1 MASYSL
7 EIAGRLIGDDH
18 PTYIIAE
25 IGSNFD
31 GSLERARKL
40 VDLAKECGADAVKF
54 QSFKP
59 DKIISKENFDRAAK
73 SSFQSKWDQSVWD
86 VYRKAT
92 FPREWHEEIQR
103 YCAERGITFFSAPYD
118 AEAVE
123 LLDAMN
129 TPAFKV
135 GSGDISWLAHIDKM
149 ARTGRPLILGCGATT
164 MAEIDEAVRTARAA
178 GNQQI
183 ALLQCV
189 TNYPSPFE
197 DANLRAMVALRE
209 AFGCVV
215 GYSDHTPG
223 SVVPLGAVALGGRI
237 IEKHFTDDKSR
248 QGPDHSF
255 AMDGPEFAQ
264 MVREVRDLEKAL
276 GDGVKRIMPAEKET
290 YSLQRR
296 SILAATDI
304 AAGTILSAEHL
315 SVLRPQ
321 VGLLPRELPNVI
333 GRTARVAI
341 KKGDP
346 IRWELL

>member
-1 MASYSL
+1 MASYSF
-7 EIAGRLIGDDH
+7 EIAGRRVGDDH

-31 GSLERARKL
+31 GSLDRARKL
-40 VDLAKECGADAVKF
+40 VDLAKDCGADAVKF

-59 DKIISKENFDRAAK
+59 DKIISKERFDQADK
-73 SSFQSKWDQSVWD
+73 SSFQSKWDQSVWE
-86 VYRKAT
+86 VYGKAT
-92 FPREWHEEIQR
+92 FPREWHHEIQR
-103 YCAERGITFFSAPYD
+103 HCNERRITFFSAPYD

-123 LLDAMN
+123 LLDAMD

-135 GSGDISWLAHIDKM
+135 GSGDISWLEHIEKM

-178 GNQQI
+178 GNDQI

-189 TNYPSPFE
+189 TNYPSPFG

-237 IEKHFTDDKSR
+237 IEKHFTDDKTR
-248 QGPDHSF
+248 KGPDHSF
-255 AMDGPEFAQ
+255 AMDGPEFAA
-264 MVREVRDLEKAL
+264 MVREVRNLEQAL
-276 GDGVKRIMPAEKET
+276 GDGVKRIMPSERQT
-290 YSLQRR
+290 YTLQRR
-296 SILAATDI
+296 SILAAVDI
-304 AAGTILSAEHL
+304 PAGTVLEAQHL
-315 SVLRPQ
+315 ATLRPQ
-321 VGLLPRELPNVI
+321 VGLLPRDLPALL
-333 GRTARVAI
+333 GRTTKTAL

-346 IRWELL
+346 IRWELF